1 MCIFIA
7 SHAAYVE
14 IKNSSGYLLPVLIEM
29 IWYGWPNESISK
41 WALVKESICMICV
54 CVPGR
59 LVIKSLQI
67 SRAIRSNKVGVR
79 YIRFEIEM
87 LVWIQMIVIN
97 FIATYK
103 NAAYCRGDLEFIR
116 QDYGN
121 GDWTIWYQ

>member
-1 MCIFIA
+1 
-7 SHAAYVE
+7 
-14 IKNSSGYLLPVLIEM
+14 M
-29 IWYGWPNESISK
+29 IC
-41 WALVKESICMICV
+41 VCV

-87 LVWIQMIVIN
+87 LVRIQMIVIN

-121 GDWTIWYQ
+121 GDWTI